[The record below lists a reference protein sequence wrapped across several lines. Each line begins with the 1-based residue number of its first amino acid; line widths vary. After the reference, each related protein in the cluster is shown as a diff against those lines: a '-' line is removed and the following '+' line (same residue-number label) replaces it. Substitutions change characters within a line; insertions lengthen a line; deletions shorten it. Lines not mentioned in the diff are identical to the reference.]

1 MEREGYL
8 TPILKVRVLHHQ
20 SEDSWKG
27 SKDAQK
33 AQKWKGEGVASRK
46 CSLVTRL
53 EIDWT
58 KGGFTKVRCGWSR
71 GE

>member
-1 MEREGYL
+1 MGYL

-20 SEDSWKG
+20 PEDFWMG

-33 AQKWKGEGVASRK
+33 AQKWNGEGVASRK
-46 CSLVTRL
+46 CSLVTCL
-53 EIDWT
+53 EIDWI
-58 KGGFTKVRCGWSR
+58 KGGFTKVRCVWSR

>member
-1 MEREGYL
+1 MGPPGL
-8 TPILKVRVLHHQ
+8 QGDQSLLPAKAVVPRVL
-20 SEDSWKG
+20 DIPG
-27 SKDAQK
+27 
-33 AQKWKGEGVASRK
+33 GVASRK